1 MLVLQISAR
10 ALGKGFSYHLPSQSL
25 IVWYRGKLVVDRS
38 TMSPKLNCKNWECG
52 VLLPVP
58 AMVLGRTLS
67 GTPEQ
72 KGPIDI
78 HAFEKTVPVPMET
91 PGEKLEGRQPW
102 FFMEQ

>member
-1 MLVLQISAR
+1 
-10 ALGKGFSYHLPSQSL
+10 
-25 IVWYRGKLVVDRS
+25 
-38 TMSPKLNCKNWECG
+38 